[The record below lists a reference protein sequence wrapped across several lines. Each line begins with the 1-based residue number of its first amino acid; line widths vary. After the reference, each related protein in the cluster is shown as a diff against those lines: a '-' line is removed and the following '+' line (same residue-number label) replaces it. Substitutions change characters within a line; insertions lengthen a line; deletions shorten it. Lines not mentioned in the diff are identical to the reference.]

1 VSSARA
7 AVVGCHEKQ
16 QRAGIFS
23 SVLRFVILKHVIVLV
38 CALEFA
44 VPITA
49 FSGQLDKLL
58 REPSGAGLSET
69 KIAAGLKEALQI
81 GAQNAVKLTGRPDG
95 YLGNQAIKI
104 PMPDEL
110 RRAER
115 TLHAV
120 GLGQQA
126 DDFIVSMN
134 RAAERA
140 APAAL
145 SIFFDA
151 ASAMTFEDARR
162 ILWGG
167 DTAASQY
174 FRTKTTDKLTVAFRP
189 TVKQAMN
196 EVGVTRQYK
205 ALADFAQSLPFV
217 NVDAIDLD
225 AYVVGK
231 TLDGLFHVLGEEE
244 RKIRTDPAARVT
256 VLLRDVFGK

>member
-1 VSSARA
+1 M
-7 AVVGCHEKQ
+7 KTTI
-16 QRAGIFS
+16 IF
-23 SVLRFVILKHVIVLV
+23 V
-38 CALEFA
+38 CALGLGIA
-44 VPITA
+44 SPA
-49 FSGQLDKLL
+49 RGQLDKLL
-58 REPSGAGLSET
+58 KDILPPGQAPAGVDLSNA

-81 GAQNAVKLTGRPDG
+81 GAQKAVKLTGRPDG
-95 YLGNQAIKI
+95 YLANQAIKI
-104 PMPDEL
+104 LMPEEL

-120 GLGQQA
+120 GFGQQA
-126 DDFIVSMN
+126 DEFVVSMN

-145 SIFFDA
+145 GIFFDA
-151 ASAMTFEDARR
+151 ASAMTFDDARR
-162 ILWGG
+162 ILQGG
-167 DTAASQY
+167 DTAASEY
-174 FRTKTTDKLTVAFRP
+174 FKTKTTEKLTVAFHP

-225 AYVVGK
+225 SYVVGK
-231 TLDGLFHVLGEEE
+231 ALDGLFHVLGEEE

-256 VLLRDVFGK
+256 VLLREVFGK